1 MDTIK
6 TYLDNMFLNLPK
18 TDEINSL
25 KNDLLNNME
34 DKYNELKAQGKT
46 ENESIGIV
54 ISEFG
59 NIDELINEM
68 GIKIDEPDEN
78 SRILS
83 MEEVRDYLNVKKVTG
98 KNIAIGVLLCIL
110 SSASYL
116 ISKFLLNH
124 IISDENLANNISCI
138 PFFIFIMIAV
148 ALFITSGLKIQKYD
162 DLTKKPFNLTST
174 TKAFLEK
181 EYDIFRTKF
190 GRSIVTGVLLCIFS
204 VIPPIIADAVTT
216 NEAYIDLISSLLFL
230 FIALGVYQFITVGT
244 IDTSYQQLLKTGD
257 FAPQKI
263 EKNKFLGTIASIFW
277 PLVAGF
283 YLFISFFT
291 NCWSKTWIIWP
302 ICGILF
308 GVFSAIYSAI
318 SENKNKN

>member
-18 TDEINSL
+18 TDEINTL

-34 DKYNELKAQGKT
+34 DKYNELKTQGKT
-46 ENESIGIV
+46 ENEAIGIV

-124 IISDENLANNISCI
+124 IISDENLADNISCI

-148 ALFITSGLKIQKYD
+148 ALFITSGLKIQK
-162 DLTKKPFNLTST
+162 
-174 TKAFLEK
+174 
-181 EYDIFRTKF
+181 
-190 GRSIVTGVLLCIFS
+190 
-204 VIPPIIADAVTT
+204 
-216 NEAYIDLISSLLFL
+216 
-230 FIALGVYQFITVGT
+230 
-244 IDTSYQQLLKTGD
+244 
-257 FAPQKI
+257 
-263 EKNKFLGTIASIFW
+263 
-277 PLVAGF
+277 
-283 YLFISFFT
+283 
-291 NCWSKTWIIWP
+291 
-302 ICGILF
+302 
-308 GVFSAIYSAI
+308 
-318 SENKNKN
+318 

>member
-46 ENESIGIV
+46 ENEAIGIV

-116 ISKFLLNH
+116 ISKFLLFPYH
-124 IISDENLANNISCI
+124 KL
-138 PFFIFIMIAV
+138 
-148 ALFITSGLKIQKYD
+148 
-162 DLTKKPFNLTST
+162 
-174 TKAFLEK
+174 
-181 EYDIFRTKF
+181 
-190 GRSIVTGVLLCIFS
+190 
-204 VIPPIIADAVTT
+204 
-216 NEAYIDLISSLLFL
+216 ID
-230 FIALGVYQFITVGT
+230 
-244 IDTSYQQLLKTGD
+244 K
-257 FAPQKI
+257 
-263 EKNKFLGTIASIFW
+263 
-277 PLVAGF
+277 
-283 YLFISFFT
+283 
-291 NCWSKTWIIWP
+291 
-302 ICGILF
+302 
-308 GVFSAIYSAI
+308 
-318 SENKNKN
+318 